1 MKTIV
6 LGGCGIIGLSLLTYL
21 KEQRDIS
28 EIVVTD
34 VQERKLKEEVAWLND
49 KDSQRELWM
58 PRITMLWYPQSRVRR
73 CVERVCCP

>member
-28 EIVVTD
+28 EILVTD
-34 VQERKLKEEVAWLND
+34 VKEARLKEEVAWLSD
-49 KDSQRELWM
+49 KRFSARALDATDYNALVSA
-58 PRITMLWYPQSRVRR
+58 IKGYPKSTT
-73 CVERVCCP
+73 